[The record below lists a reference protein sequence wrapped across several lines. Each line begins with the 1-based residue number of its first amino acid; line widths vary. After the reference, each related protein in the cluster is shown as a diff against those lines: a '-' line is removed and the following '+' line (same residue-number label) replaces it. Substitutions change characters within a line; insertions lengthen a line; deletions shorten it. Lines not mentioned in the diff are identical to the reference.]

1 MTQIITSHTKLLKK
15 RLNIY
20 KLFILCPITCSAIS
34 NSHENN
40 RDVEFP
46 GISNPVHFFSND
58 IYLPDAPK
66 CEIHPK
72 LFLVNWIPFLILPI
86 GIYESWRRP
95 SDFLFSPPKTHGS
108 WLVMPSKHQLWSM
121 LHWAMHKTA
130 ELSVFVD
137 GRQCMLLFVLFETI
151 PTNKCKT
158 LSLLL
163 ILQVRLISNWPSGQI
178 FIITV
183 YLCAWQKG
191 MIMSPIWSKEIF
203 VSITLKKQNSCMVS
217 SKPGMIN
224 QWSLAPRYL
233 SRDYK
238 PKWE

>member
-1 MTQIITSHTKLLKK
+1 MRNTSQ
-15 RLNIY
+15 
-20 KLFILCPITCSAIS
+20 AIS
-34 NSHENN
+34 CELNTVLNSAN
-40 RDVEFP
+40 R
-46 GISNPVHFFSND
+46 HH
-58 IYLPDAPK
+58 L
-66 CEIHPK
+66 
-72 LFLVNWIPFLILPI
+72 WIREEGPEEWLPI
-86 GIYESWRRP
+86 
-95 SDFLFSPPKTHGS
+95 FSPQNAWLFG
-108 WLVMPSKHQLWSM
+108 LVMPSKHPLWSM

-137 GRQCMLLFVLFETI
+137 GGQCMWFLVLFETI

-191 MIMSPIWSKEIF
+191 MIMSPIWSKEIL

-217 SKPGMIN
+217 SNPLMIS
-224 QWSLAPRYL
+224 QWSLAP
-233 SRDYK
+233 K
-238 PKWE
+238 EFI

>member
-1 MTQIITSHTKLLKK
+1 MRIIACWISRYFKACSFLFKRHLSAWCSKMRNTSQ
-15 RLNIY
+15 
-20 KLFILCPITCSAIS
+20 AIS
-34 NSHENN
+34 CELNTVLNSAN
-40 RDVEFP
+40 R
-46 GISNPVHFFSND
+46 H
-58 IYLPDAPK
+58 L
-66 CEIHPK
+66 
-72 LFLVNWIPFLILPI
+72 WIVKKAQ
-86 GIYESWRRP
+86 

-130 ELSVFVD
+130 ELSVFVY

-191 MIMSPIWSKEIF
+191 MIMSPILSKEIF
-203 VSITLKKQNSCMVS
+203 VSITFKKQNSCMVS
-217 SKPGMIN
+217 SNPVMI
-224 QWSLAPRYL
+224 S
-233 SRDYK
+233 
-238 PKWE
+238 

>member
-1 MTQIITSHTKLLKK
+1 MTHRITSHTKRLKK

-20 KLFILCPITCSAIS
+20 KFFILCPITCSAIS
-34 NSHENN
+34 YSHENI

-46 GISNPVHFFSND
+46 GISNPAHYSSFSND

-86 GIYESWRRP
+86 GIIYEFVKKAQ

-137 GRQCMLLFVLFETI
+137 GGQRMWFLVLFETI

-191 MIMSPIWSKEIF
+191 MIMSPILSKEIF

-217 SKPGMIN
+217 SKP
-224 QWSLAPRYL
+224 AVL
-233 SRDYK
+233 SQ
-238 PKWE
+238 

>member
-1 MTQIITSHTKLLKK
+1 MRNTSQ
-15 RLNIY
+15 
-20 KLFILCPITCSAIS
+20 AIS
-34 NSHENN
+34 CELNTVLNSAN
-40 RDVEFP
+40 R
-46 GISNPVHFFSND
+46 H
-58 IYLPDAPK
+58 L
-66 CEIHPK
+66 
-72 LFLVNWIPFLILPI
+72 WIVKKAQ
-86 GIYESWRRP
+86 

-108 WLVMPSKHQLWSM
+108 WLVMPSKHPLWSM

-183 YLCAWQKG
+183 YLCAWQKKWLWAQSDQKKFSYLLLWRNR
-191 MIMSPIWSKEIF
+191 IAAWYPVSLVCQVNDLWLREIYMS
-203 VSITLKKQNSCMVS
+203 
-217 SKPGMIN
+217 
-224 QWSLAPRYL
+224 
-233 SRDYK
+233 
-238 PKWE
+238 